1 MSLHSHALRRAFVTG
16 VVAFALPLAGSALAA
31 KPDRPYSGSCS
42 TLVAPQGPPPT
53 PGVPQ
58 LLSITYDCTLAHLG
72 RTTAVVQQVVSFA
85 GAGPS
90 GVLLSLAN
98 TTTYTAAN
106 GDQLIASFQGSALL
120 DPQTG
125 EVSFVGIESFNGG
138 SGRFLN
144 ATGSTQ
150 LGGTASVL
158 TNQGFFNTKGRIA
171 Y

>member
-1 MSLHSHALRRAFVTG
+1 LLP
-16 VVAFALPLAGSALAA
+16 FAGAALAA

-42 TLVAPQGPPPT
+42 TVVAPQGPPPA

-58 LLSITYDCTLAHLG
+58 LLDITYDCTLAHLG
-72 RTTAVVQQVVSFA
+72 RTTAAVQQVVSFA

-106 GDQLIASFQGSALL
+106 GDQLIATFQGSALL

-125 EVSFVGIESFNGG
+125 DVSFVGIETFNGG
-138 SGRFLN
+138 SGRFAN
-144 ATGSTQ
+144 ATGNSQ
-150 LGGTASVL
+150 LEGTASVF
-158 TNQGFFNTKGRIA
+158 TNRGFFTTKGRIS